1 MGEAFNLATGDAVVS
16 RSQHDTNKSHGFFSL
31 VEVETDINQ
40 IMRQMKIESQ
50 MGKCVLKL
58 TQHHDNV
65 PRESGL
71 I

>member
-1 MGEAFNLATGDAVVS
+1 MQWSVEAKVILIILMDF
-16 RSQHDTNKSHGFFSL
+16 
-31 VEVETDINQ
+31 VEGETDINQ
-40 IMRQMKIESQ
+40 VIRQMRIDSQ